1 MNRYKFE
8 VGDLVLRKHSR
19 PNRGIG
25 LVVET
30 LPRSFFFNERRWCK
44 VYWFEEETR
53 SAYMDE
59 GVLVKLDIPNE

>member
-44 VYWFEEETR
+44 VYWFKRGRTWKIEEQGLT
-53 SAYMDE
+53 
-59 GVLVKLDIPNE
+59 KLNPT